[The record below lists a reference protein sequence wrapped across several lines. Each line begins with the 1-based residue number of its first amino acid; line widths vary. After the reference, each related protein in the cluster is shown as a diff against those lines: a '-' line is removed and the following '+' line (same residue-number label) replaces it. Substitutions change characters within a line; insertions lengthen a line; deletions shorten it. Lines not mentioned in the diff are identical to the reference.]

1 MTTVGPSAGGPGLSP
16 ASRCCGKT
24 VSLPQSHQ
32 PSRRCRSLSVGVTPG
47 RSSPRFVRRPSQS
60 PAAERCH
67 RLGAHHRV
75 PTNRGAR
82 LCHLSGLCRPRRD
95 NYAPRGRSPDARI
108 ATTPSCWPVGRCV
121 ERCVL
126 FHPKFPSK
134 ITALGVAYCF
144 IRVSRR
150 DPDLSKVTASSAT
163 VPSSSEALWGIPLGV
178 NSRACTHKP
187 TAKC

>member
-60 PAAERCH
+60 PAAGRCH

-108 ATTPSCWPVGRCV
+108 ATTPSCGPVRRTLRASVYQQYQGLR
-121 ERCVL
+121 RCVL
-126 FHPKFPSK
+126 FHSEFLDEIPTLAK
-134 ITALGVAYCF
+134 
-144 IRVSRR
+144 RR
-150 DPDLSKVTASSAT
+150 QLRSGSL
-163 VPSSSEALWGIPLGV
+163 SSEAYGGILWGQFSGV
-178 NSRACTHKP
+178 YS
-187 TAKC
+187 